1 MFWITISVNR
11 CWVNDV
17 HVRGFDDYDVL
28 FLPEVLSNR
37 LQTLAL
43 CSLGIEVYC
52 SDYFKNSQFFFRI
65 FSGFSGSLCMDRC
78 RFNGVHVG

>member
-1 MFWITISVNR
+1 MMYML
-11 CWVNDV
+11 
-17 HVRGFDDYDVL
+17 GAYDVP

-43 CSLGIEVYC
+43 CSLGIEVYFPY
-52 SDYFKNSQFFFRI
+52 YFKKFPILSPDLFRI
-65 FSGFSGSLCMDRC
+65 FRSICMDRC